1 MLYKLINPGNII
13 GNHGNTHSHGFHHAS
28 GNALQGG
35 GHHEKVETGK
45 QIQAIT
51 AKAQKFDSV
60 PTRHLTGLSLQLCP
74 LGTIAQ
80 QLKAQAIV
88 FLVQGIKYRKQI
100 RNSLA
105 WNHLADKANGPV
117 RRFIGSRTPC
127 LTGSERINLGQIN
140 TIANKTGSGGRNT
153 KARHILN
160 QLFRERHHLIKISQQ
175 KGSNLYKSTKLEPHL
190 PGKPVWCAHA
200 LYTGAAS
207 GNQAEDVRFIT
218 MGVDDVDVPFTN
230 HPA

>member
-1 MLYKLINPGNII
+1 MVYRIELIED
-13 GNHGNTHSHGFHHAS
+13 
-28 GNALQGG
+28 LQQVRKPLARD
-35 GHHEKVETGK
+35 HLSDKADSA
-45 QIQAIT
+45 AIRIRR
-51 AKAQKFDSV
+51 S
-60 PTRHLTGLSLQLCP
+60 PP
-74 LGTIAQ
+74 LGEFTHHQ
-80 QLKAQAIV
+80 VNFFKV
-88 FLVQGIKYRKQI
+88 
-100 RNSLA
+100 
-105 WNHLADKANGPV
+105 
-117 RRFIGSRTPC
+117 
-127 LTGSERINLGQIN
+127 N

-160 QLFRERHHLIKISQQ
+160 QLFRERHHLIKIPQH

-200 LYTGAAS
+200 LYSGAAG